1 MRHFPGHQDDVS
13 EDLLCSQNQ
22 NDVYSNQLQKRNGK
36 TRSKLLSCMLWW
48 WPSAHFS
55 HYEVPYNHGILQL
68 LGKSCFFHTWQYSY
82 QSEAANLTGCSG
94 QREQFVLPWSETFVA
109 EGYSA
114 LSKRKKY
121 RPTGADTW
129 AGELKDTDGQGGR
142 HAQSSRGWYQLG
154 KKEGR
159 KACRHR

>member
-1 MRHFPGHQDDVS
+1 MMFLKTCCVLRIRMMSIATSCRRGMEKLEANYCHVCCGGGHQLVS
-13 EDLLCSQNQ
+13 
-22 NDVYSNQLQKRNGK
+22 
-36 TRSKLLSCMLWW
+36 
-48 WPSAHFS
+48 A

-114 LSKRKKY
+114 LSQRKKY
-121 RPTGADTW
+121 RPTGPDTW
-129 AGELKDTDGQGGR
+129 AGEVKDTDGQGGR